1 MDRSL
6 TPILRE
12 LANWP
17 GVDHEIRHGG
27 KHPRIVLTH
36 RGASRFVTFSG
47 TPSDR
52 RGVLNKISDVRTTLR
67 ALGAAP
73 KVQTSKRGDRK

>member
-1 MDRSL
+1 
-6 TPILRE
+6 
-12 LANWP
+12 
-17 GVDHEIRHGG
+17 
-27 KHPRIVLTH
+27 
-36 RGASRFVTFSG
+36 VTFSG